1 MANWYSDLGASAAI
15 PQTKLIV
22 QIPNQ
27 CFLSETSF
35 LVHFH
40 QGLESNLKYWARNLE
55 KLQYSQHIE
64 DYVSTTELFTKWLTM
79 HPFTILATILNAKI
93 SLLNFYFICN
103 ESKFFM

>member
-1 MANWYSDLGASAAI
+1 MASWYSNLGASAAI
-15 PQTKLIV
+15 SQTKLIV

-35 LVHFH
+35 LAHFH
-40 QGLESNLKYWARNLE
+40 QGLESNPKYWARNLE
-55 KLQYSQHIE
+55 TLQYSQHIE

-79 HPFTILATILNAKI
+79 HPFTILAANLNAKI
-93 SLLNFYFICN
+93 SLLNFNFICN